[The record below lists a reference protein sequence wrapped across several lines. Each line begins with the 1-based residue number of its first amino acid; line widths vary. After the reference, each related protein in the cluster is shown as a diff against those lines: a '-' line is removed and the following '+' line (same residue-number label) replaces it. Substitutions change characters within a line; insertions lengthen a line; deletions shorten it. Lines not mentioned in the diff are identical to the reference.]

1 MDVQVHYA
9 RHKNAITAID
19 DPGTVRLRALGVA
32 VDAGDPS
39 VFDHDHGIGYRLSPL
54 PSINRPPVSIS
65 VSDME
70 SSPVM
75 NSGFK

>member
-1 MDVQVHYA
+1 M
-9 RHKNAITAID
+9 AID
-19 DPGTVRLRALGVA
+19 ETGLTKGLR
-32 VDAGDPS
+32 
-39 VFDHDHGIGYRLSPL
+39 
-54 PSINRPPVSIS
+54 INRPPVSIS